1 MYTFHTIGKQSDAF
15 LKEDEERLKDFRF
28 RLQYLARYF
37 FLFHS
42 YYVIWLEYV
51 KPHLDTAIC
60 YICSLYTLNL
70 YPKFY
75 DQVVLC
81 VSLKNFGYLMRMVG
95 SKLKYPE
102 ATERVILFTI
112 IGMYVHQFIVIVPS
126 LKIPAYDKKLSV
138 VGNFS

>member
-60 YICSLYTLNL
+60 YIYFLYTLNL

-95 SKLKYPE
+95 SKLKYPKLL
-102 ATERVILFTI
+102 ILSYR
-112 IGMYVHQFIVIVPS
+112 M
-126 LKIPAYDKKLSV
+126 
-138 VGNFS
+138 GNFVYYHWDVCTSIYCHCPIP